1 MSEHKKPLSGP
12 DSVPF
17 LEGQPIQGMVPDA
30 FDMVNRYGTYEI
42 QYTSNSENFFPSIAA
57 GTYDKERLHRLRHQ
71 TDIGNDRKATHDLT
85 EDSPFRN

>member
-1 MSEHKKPLSGP
+1 MSDKNKPLSGP

-42 QYTSNSENFFPSIAA
+42 QPTSDSENFFPIIAA
-57 GTYDKERLHRLRHQ
+57 GSYDKESLHALRHQ
-71 TDIGNDRKATHDLT
+71 TDIGNDREATHDLT

>member
-1 MSEHKKPLSGP
+1 MSDKNKAMSGP

-42 QYTSNSENFFPSIAA
+42 QPTSNSENFFPIIAA
-57 GTYDKERLHRLRHQ
+57 GRYDSKRLHMLRHQ
-71 TDIGNDRKATHDLT
+71 TDIGNDREATHDLT

>member
-1 MSEHKKPLSGP
+1 MSDKNKPLSGP

-17 LEGQPIQGMVPDA
+17 LEEQPIQGMVPDA

-42 QYTSNSENFFPSIAA
+42 QRTSNSENFFPIIAA
-57 GTYDKERLHRLRHQ
+57 GSYDKQRLHMLRHQ
-71 TDIGNDRKATHDLT
+71 TDIGNDREADHDLT

>member
-1 MSEHKKPLSGP
+1 MSDEKKPLSGP

-42 QYTSNSENFFPSIAA
+42 QPTSNSENFFPIIAA
-57 GTYDKERLHRLRHQ
+57 GHYDKHRLHLLRHQ
-71 TDIGNDRKATHDLT
+71 TDIGNDREATHDLT
-85 EDSPFRN
+85 EDSPEEN

>member
-1 MSEHKKPLSGP
+1 MSDKKKPMPGP

-42 QYTSNSENFFPSIAA
+42 QPTSDSENFFPIIAA
-57 GTYDKERLHRLRHQ
+57 GRYDKEHLHMLRHQ
-71 TDIGNDRKATHDLT
+71 TDIGNDREATHDLT
-85 EDSPFRN
+85 EDSPFWN